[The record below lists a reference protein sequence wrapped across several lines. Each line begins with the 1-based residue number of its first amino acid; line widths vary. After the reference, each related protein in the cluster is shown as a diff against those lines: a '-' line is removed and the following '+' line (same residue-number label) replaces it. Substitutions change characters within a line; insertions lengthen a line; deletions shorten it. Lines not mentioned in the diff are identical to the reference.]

1 MVALEPIPVSPK
13 PADPETIDWDK
24 TAFTYDADADILAL
38 LFFGRQRP
46 SVVLHTGRG
55 ADFLIDPE
63 SEVIVGYQ
71 IEGYLAAAVYRDPTL
86 LAYAEYAGIP
96 TAVVAE
102 IRGRIA
108 RDSMRALAD
117 SFEQVALRSA

>member
-1 MVALEPIPVSPK
+1 MVTLEPIPVSPN
-13 PADPETIDWDK
+13 PPDRETIDWDSA
-24 TAFTYDADADILAL
+24 AFTYDADADILAL
-38 LFFGRQRP
+38 LFFGRQHP
-46 SVVLHTGRG
+46 SVVFHTGKG
-55 ADFLIDPE
+55 ADLLIDPE
-63 SEVIVGYQ
+63 TEMLVGYQ
-71 IEGYLAAAVYRDPTL
+71 IEGYLTAAVFRDPTL

-96 TAVVAE
+96 TDLVAE